1 MTAVKITMLGKQT
14 GQKKEVDPNR
24 TGRAL
29 KNYLWKQTAT
39 TWQTFTE
46 EEIVKSIITTHG
58 FQ

>member
-1 MTAVKITMLGKQT
+1 MLGKQT

-29 KNYLWKQTAT
+29 KNDLWKQTAT
-39 TWQTFTE
+39 TWLTFTE